1 MSILDRYISAEFWKS
16 FFGSLLAF
24 LTLFMS
30 ANALRQGVQEE
41 IPAVYAFQY
50 TLYQIPEII
59 VMLFPASCLMGTLI
73 CLSSMARK
81 NELVAMFANGIS
93 LARIAFVL
101 LCLVFIVCCIS
112 FIVTDRVLPPLSKAK
127 AHFYRTVIEQK
138 PDRMTDINQ
147 NRIWYRSNNL
157 IYNIGAFDSRKDT
170 ILGISIYTFDEAFNL
185 VQQLEAKRALFE
197 DDLWQL
203 EDGVVTIFEGDP
215 PFPLSQPFV
224 RKPVKL
230 EEKPEDFREIER
242 EVETLRLKHLW
253 RFITRNAA
261 AGIDTNAY
269 EVLFWSKISMALVPL
284 VMAILAIP
292 FGVYQQ
298 RHSSLVRDITVCFF
312 LIIVYWLFYSTALSM
327 GKSGT
332 IPPLIA
338 AWLPSV
344 VFFILGVSM
353 ILRGRR
359 T

>member
-24 LTLFMS
+24 LILFMS

-41 IPAVYAFQY
+41 IPAIYALQY
-50 TLYQIPEII
+50 TLYQLPEII
-59 VMLFPASCLMGTLI
+59 VTLFPASCLMGTLI
-73 CLSSMARK
+73 SLSSLARR

-93 LARIAFVL
+93 LSRIAFVL
-101 LCLVFIVCCIS
+101 LCLVFIVCCVS
-112 FIVTDRVLPPLSKAK
+112 FVMTDRVLPPISKAR
-127 AHFYRTVIEQK
+127 AHFYRTVIEKK

-157 IYNIGAFDSRKDT
+157 IYNIGAFDSRRDT
-170 ILGISIYTFDEAFNL
+170 IHAISIYTFDSSFNL
-185 VQQLEAKRALFE
+185 VQQIEAKRARYQE
-197 DDLWQL
+197 NLWNL
-203 EDGVVTIFEGDP
+203 EDGVLTIFEGTP
-215 PFPLSQPFV
+215 PFPLSQPFQH
-224 RKPVKL
+224 KPVQL

-253 RFITRNAA
+253 RFIARNAA

-269 EVLFWSKISMALVPL
+269 EVMFWSKISMALVPL

-312 LIIVYWLFYSTALSM
+312 LIIVYWLFYTTGLSM
-327 GKSGT
+327 GKSGS
-332 IPPLIA
+332 IPPLVA
-338 AWLPSV
+338 AWLPSF
-344 VFFILGVSM
+344 VFFTLGIAM

-359 T
+359 A